1 MFYSPAKCRLYC
13 LLIVCFHIN
22 ANAQQGNSLLLQDMF
37 LIDGNSSV
45 PLKTNILIR
54 DGMIAA
60 IGNDIKADDT
70 QVLNL
75 SGKFV
80 MPALISTHVHIGN
93 LKGTTAKASN
103 YTRENILSQ
112 LEKYQHYGVEN
123 ILVMG
128 TDQPML
134 FENGLRDSSAND
146 LLPGAR
152 IYSAGFGF
160 NVPPKPAPGGPMD
173 HVFRPVN
180 AAHVDAEIDT
190 LAGLKID
197 IVKMW
202 VDDFGGS
209 SPKMQPE
216 IYTAIINEAHKRN
229 MRVASHLYYLSDARK
244 LVAAGVDIIAHSIRD
259 SLIDDA
265 LLQEMKAKH
274 VAYIPT
280 LSLDEFAYIYARR
293 PDWIDDDFFKASLE
307 PGVYEMITAPKFQDN
322 IKNSPAYQKNIAAF
336 EMALRNLKKIFD
348 AGILVGLGTDSGA
361 NPVRAQG
368 FSEHLELELMVQAG
382 LTPLQAI
389 GVATK
394 NAAELMHISN
404 RFGTLEKGKVA
415 DFIVLSANPLENIKN
430 TRKIEAVYKAG
441 IKVSGAVH

>member
-1 MFYSPAKCRLYC
+1 MFHAFLKCCSCFLFTIFF
-13 LLIVCFHIN
+13 IVNVKAQNN
-22 ANAQQGNSLLLQDMF
+22 ALLLQNML
-37 LIDGNSSV
+37 LIDGNGGTPV
-45 PLKTNILIR
+45 KTNMLIK
-54 DGMIAA
+54 DGTIAA
-60 IGNDIKADDT
+60 IGNDIKADNT
-70 QVLNL
+70 QLLNL

-93 LKGTTAKASN
+93 LKGTTAKAAN
-103 YTRENILSQ
+103 YTRDNILSQ
-112 LEKYQHYGVEN
+112 LEKYQCYGVEN

-134 FENGLRDSSAND
+134 FASGLRDSSVKS

-152 IYSAGFGF
+152 LYTAGYGF
-160 NVPPKPAPGGPMD
+160 NVPPKAPPGGAMEY
-173 HVFRPVN
+173 VFRPASATQV
-180 AAHVDAEIDT
+180 AAEMDT
-190 LAGLKID
+190 LAALKVD
-197 IVKMW
+197 VVKMW

-209 SPKMQPE
+209 TPKMKPE
-216 IYTAIINEAHKRN
+216 IYKAIIDEAHKRN
-229 MRVASHLYYLSDARK
+229 IRVASHLYYLSDARK
-244 LVAAGVDIIAHSIRD
+244 LVADGVDIIAHSIRD

-293 PDWIDDDFFKASLE
+293 PDWIDDTFFRAALE
-307 PGVYEMITAPKFQDN
+307 PGVYEMITAPDFRDG
-322 IKNSPAYQKNIAAF
+322 IKNSPTYQKNMAAF

-361 NPVRAQG
+361 NPVRVQG
-368 FSEHLELELMVQAG
+368 FSEHLEMELMVQAG
-382 LTPLQAI
+382 LTPMQAI

-394 NAAELMHISN
+394 NAAELMKIN
-404 RFGTLEKGKVA
+404 DRFGTLEKGKVA
-415 DFIVLSANPLENIKN
+415 DFIILNANPVENIKN

-441 IKVSGAVH
+441 VKVSDSVN